1 MSESSGLT
9 GRYAKALYELAAEK
23 KIVSKIVED
32 FQDIKTLLE
41 NNDIFLNMIKNPAIS
56 KADKQSSIIAV
67 LKKMKVD
74 KLTIKFCGT
83 LAS

>member
-23 KIVSKIVED
+23 KLISKIVDD

-41 NNDIFLNMIKNPAIS
+41 NNDLFL
-56 KADKQSSIIAV
+56 
-67 LKKMKVD
+67 
-74 KLTIKFCGT
+74 
-83 LAS
+83 